1 MRPTLLSPAGLSL
14 WTMFGLLAA
23 LSPAAGQDEI
33 CLDCISVRVGTPM
46 VVRGPFPDE
55 LDAPL
60 SALRLADGRLRAFTA
75 NSTTYAVEGTS
86 LFDLRGQRTPV
97 LEAGAPGSIN
107 DCGRWLTSLAR
118 VDGALLGLVHQ
129 EADCDYNEGRT
140 SKSLAIASSTDD
152 GLNWTDLGTVISGRD
167 RPTPGTI
174 TGEGDCSM
182 IDGQD
187 GYLYAYCLR
196 NSDWQTI
203 AARAPASDPTQWQK
217 YLDGAWSEPGLG
229 GAATAI
235 GFIGTGTAYMPQRD
249 WVIATTT
256 DRWFEGLRLSL
267 STDKVSFQDL
277 DEPLMPI
284 DGSDWARP
292 AATAL
297 VAYSTMLDPETGST
311 QIGDEFLL
319 AYIYVPPGEGFES
332 RYLVLQ
338 PVSMQVGSTPLPTQ
352 AGLALTR
359 WRDPTSGRLL
369 SSAGPMAGPLAAY
382 SLVEDVQA
390 YLLTRAPD
398 GVPSVKLLECHA
410 GAGAGDI
417 ILVSGSCEG
426 NGQVLHRT
434 AGWVYLDPQ
443 PGTLPLYSCLSRED
457 GSPFVSTEEG
467 CEGLGVLAQRLGYG
481 LVP

>member
-1 MRPTLLSPAGLSL
+1 MRPALLRRAGLPL
-14 WTMFGLLAA
+14 WATLALLGA
-23 LSPAAGQDEI
+23 LGPAAAQEAI
-33 CLDCISVRVGTPM
+33 CTDCISIRVGTPM

-60 SALRLADGRLRAFTA
+60 SALRLADGWLRAFTA

-118 VDGALLGLVHQ
+118 VEGTLLGLVHQ

-152 GLNWTDLGTVISGRD
+152 GLTWTDLGTVISGQD
-167 RPTPGTI
+167 APKPGTI

-182 IDGQD
+182 IDGED

-196 NSDWQTI
+196 NADWQTI

-235 GFIGTGTAYMPQRD
+235 GFIGTGTAFMPERD

-267 STDKVSFQDL
+267 SSDKVSFLDL
-277 DEPLMPI
+277 DEPLIPI
-284 DGSDWARP
+284 DGADWARP
-292 AATAL
+292 AATEL
-297 VAYSTMLDPETGST
+297 IAYSTMLNPETGSSDV
-311 QIGDEFLL
+311 GDAFLL
-319 AYIYVPPGEGFES
+319 AYIYVPPGKGFES

-338 PVSMQVGSTPLPTQ
+338 PVGMVVGDTPVPVQ
-352 AGLALTR
+352 IGLALTR
-359 WRDPTSGRLL
+359 WRDPVSARRLA
-369 SSAGPMAGPLAAY
+369 STGPMTGDEAAY
-382 SLVEDVQA
+382 SPEGVVA
-390 YLLTRAPD
+390 HLLTRAPED
-398 GVPSVKLLECHA
+398 TASVKLVECRLA
-410 GAGAGDI
+410 ARPDDI
-417 ILVSGSCEG
+417 LLVPDACEG
-426 NGQVLHRT
+426 DGQILHRT
-434 AGWVYLDPQ
+434 AGWLYLEPQ
-443 PGTLPLYSCLSRED
+443 PGTLPVHSCISRED
-457 GSPFVSTEEG
+457 GSQLVSTDES
-467 CEGLGVLAQRLGYG
+467 CEGLGVLAQRFGYG
-481 LVP
+481 FAP